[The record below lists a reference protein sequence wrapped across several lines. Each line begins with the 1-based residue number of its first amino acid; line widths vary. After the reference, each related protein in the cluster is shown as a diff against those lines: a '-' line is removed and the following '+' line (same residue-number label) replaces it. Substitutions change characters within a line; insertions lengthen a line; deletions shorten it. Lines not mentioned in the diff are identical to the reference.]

1 MNTTIPTRLAPAIHG
16 QLCSACGRIQR
27 AGLAAVEL
35 GHGAELAGM
44 SLCHF
49 CLRAG
54 TDATRAAMHQ
64 RSADL
69 RAESRLLAQLAEQPF
84 QLPAW
89 AEVERLLRIA
99 S

>member
-1 MNTTIPTRLAPAIHG
+1 MNTPIPTRLTPAIHG

-35 GHGAELAGM
+35 GHGAELAGL

-54 TDATRAAMHQ
+54 TDAVRAAMRQ

-69 RAESRLLAQLAEQPF
+69 RAESRLLAQLAGQPF
-84 QLPAW
+84 QLPTW
-89 AEVERLLRIA
+89 AEVERWLRVA
-99 S
+99 P